1 MDHYAWAFSVYSRIR
16 GYRRYRQMLSSLRRF
31 SRDEVAQQRWRIME
45 FYDKYGEQATRE
57 AFGADR
63 KVISRWWQKLKH
75 HEGAL
80 EGLIPQSTR
89 PKRTRTMIVAVEI
102 VQHIRQIRQEYPRL
116 GKEKIKP
123 LLDEYCEKNGLKA
136 IAESTIGKVI
146 KHYKFFYQKAGRV
159 YHDPSRKQPDKQ
171 KRLRVKRSPRHEDF
185 GHIIADTVERVTD
198 GVKDYFYNAID
209 AKLKFALTLNYKG
222 LNSKNMKDFY
232 ERFNAVYPLQIKDWQ
247 TDNGSENLGEFD
259 KTLQKAAIPHLFI
272 YPRCP
277 KINSIIERYNRT
289 LQEEFIDNHLDII
302 HDKPLFHE
310 HLAQYMVFY
319 LTKRIHKSLDKMT
332 PIDYL
337 IKKGG
342 MSHLY
347 GTYTRAIIII
357 WNRIILK

>member
-1 MDHYAWAFSVYSRIR
+1 MDHYARAYSIFSRIR
-16 GYRRYRQMLSSLRRF
+16 GYRRYQKMLSSLRKFTR
-31 SRDEVAQQRWRIME
+31 SEVAQERLRIIE
-45 FYDKYGEQATRE
+45 FYKQYGEQATKE
-57 AFGADR
+57 AFGANR
-63 KVISRWWQKLKH
+63 QVISRWKEKLRR

-80 EGLIPQSTR
+80 EGLVPESTK
-89 PKRTRTMIVAVEI
+89 PKRTRTMTVATEI
-102 VQHIRQIRQEYPRL
+102 VQFIRQIRQKHPRL

-123 LLDEYCEKNGLKA
+123 LLDEFCEGNGLKT

-146 KHYKFFYQKAGRV
+146 KRHKLFFQKTGRV
-159 YHDPSRKQPDKQ
+159 YHDPRRKRPIQQ
-171 KRLRVKRSPRHEDF
+171 KRLRVKHSPRHEDF

-209 AKLKFALTLNYKG
+209 AKLKFALTLNYKR

-232 ERFNAVYPLQIKDWQ
+232 ERFREFYPLQIKDWQ

-259 KTLQKAAIPHLFI
+259 KTLQKADIPHLFI

-289 LQEEFIDNHLDII
+289 IQEEFIDNNLDII
-302 HDKPLFHE
+302 HDKSLFHE
-310 HLAQYMVFY
+310 HLAEYMVFY
-319 LTKRIHKSLDKMT
+319 LTKRIHKSLGKMT
-332 PIDYL
+332 PVDYL

-347 GTYTRAIIII
+347 GTYT
-357 WNRIILK
+357 